1 MGAIDYEYLFE
12 GFRDSR
18 VQNHT
23 PTQAPTVSLRG
34 PAQDLQNE
42 REARVNVMRIMVFLL
57 DDMTFLSQ
65 LGSFHHQITIR
76 NYRFL

>member
-1 MGAIDYEYLFE
+1 MGTIDYEYLFE

-42 REARVNVMRIMVFLL
+42 REARV
-57 DDMTFLSQ
+57 
-65 LGSFHHQITIR
+65 
-76 NYRFL
+76 

>member
-1 MGAIDYEYLFE
+1 MGGAKNLSYGWGLLQLMGGGMGAIDYEYSFE

-42 REARVNVMRIMVFLL
+42 REARVFCI
-57 DDMTFLSQ
+57 
-65 LGSFHHQITIR
+65 
-76 NYRFL
+76 

>member
-1 MGAIDYEYLFE
+1 MVGGYFILWGGGMGAIDYEYLFE

-42 REARVNVMRIMVFLL
+42 REARVL
-57 DDMTFLSQ
+57 DKTV
-65 LGSFHHQITIR
+65 SF
-76 NYRFL
+76 Y